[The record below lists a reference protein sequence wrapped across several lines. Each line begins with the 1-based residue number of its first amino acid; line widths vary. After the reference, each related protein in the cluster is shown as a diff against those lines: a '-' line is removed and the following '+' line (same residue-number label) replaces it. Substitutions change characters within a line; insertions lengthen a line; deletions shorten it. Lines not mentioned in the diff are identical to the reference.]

1 MHDLGDMRRGEIWVA
16 NLSSRRGPEPG
27 KTRPVLLVQADALIE
42 AGHPTTF
49 VVPLT
54 TNLADDDVLRVRV
67 PAQGKL
73 RHDSD
78 LLIDQLRALDT
89 RRLVRGPLATLSSEV
104 MDRVGAAICDV
115 LDIVEPVSG

>member
-1 MHDLGDMRRGEIWVA
+1 MRRGDIWVA
-16 NLSSRRGPEPG
+16 NLGSRRGREPG
-27 KTRPVLLVQADALIE
+27 KTRPVLLVQADALIG

-49 VVPLT
+49 VMPLT
-54 TNLADDDVLRVRV
+54 TNLTGDEVLRIRV

-78 LLIDQLRALDT
+78 LLIDQLRALDN
-89 RRLVRGPLATLSSEV
+89 RCLVRGPLATLSSDV

-115 LDIVEPVSG
+115 LDIGPPVRD